1 MKKTTFRPVSRS
13 QCCSALARDVRLR
26 TQAEAGSRGAH
37 RRPRRAPRSR
47 FRRRHR
53 PRRRRRRPRP
63 HRRPRRPSD
72 RRTSG
77 PSSSISIPPRCRE
90 SARATLDQNAKLLRD
105 HSSSR
110 VLIEGHCDERGTVE
124 YNQALGEKRAQAARD
139 YLVAAGIAASSIDI
153 ISYGKERPVDPG
165 HDEAAWAQNRR
176 AQFSI
181 KS

>member
-1 MKKTTFRPVSRS
+1 M
-13 QCCSALARDVRLR
+13 R

-37 RRPRRAPRSR
+37 HARTEHHAAGSDAGTDPAADAAARARTGARPALKSE
-47 FRRRHR
+47 
-53 PRRRRRRPRP
+53 
-63 HRRPRRPSD
+63 D
-72 RRTSG
+72 LG
-77 PSSSISIPPRCRE
+77 PIFFDFDSATLSE

-110 VLIEGHCDERGTVE
+110 VLIEGDCDERGTVE

-139 YLVAAGIAASSIDI
+139 YLVSAGIAASRIDI
-153 ISYGKERPVDPG
+153 ISYGKEHPVDPG
-165 HDEAAWAQNRR
+165 HDEAAWSHNRR